1 MSKVDVRVLNDLTE
15 SKKRVMT
22 NVVQHL
28 EQREMKKKS
37 WRWQYSVMSIILT
50 VCIGIFL
57 YTQFSGSQEQ
67 SASIPTVLDEK
78 FLSFYLETDPRVKDQ
93 KWSNDAKK
101 QKFESFLQFESLYA
115 YAQSKGIVPSQKQI
129 NEQLE
134 SLIELAINQNEA
146 QFAKEL
152 QMLNL
157 TKEEYIEQYFKSIS
171 YKIAII
177 NSLMEQEKNQYKDVN
192 RQILYFLVVKD
203 AMNYLEKHYSQE
215 IVALREKFD
224 IPVGEKEIHSKNGL
238 IVAIKEHEFLVVSYA
253 DKSDIGK
260 LSIDDIVQ
268 KHGNGTWF
276 PLIDGPT
283 TLSLGDDVEV
293 KYSTDLAGEQDDSKI
308 RFADIDSMKILEEH
322 Q

>member
-1 MSKVDVRVLNDLTE
+1 MSKVDVRVINDLTE

-28 EQREMKKKS
+28 EQREMKKRS
-37 WRWQYSVMSIILT
+37 WRWQYSVLSILFT

-78 FLSFYLETDPRVKDQ
+78 FLNFYLETDSRVNDQ
-93 KWSNDAKK
+93 KRSNDAKK
-101 QKFESFLQFESLYA
+101 QNFESFLQAESLYA
-115 YAQSKGIVPSQKQI
+115 YARSKGIVPSQKQI
-129 NEQLE
+129 DEQLE
-134 SLIELAINQNEA
+134 SLIEVGINQNEA
-146 QFAKEL
+146 QFAEQLK
-152 QMLNL
+152 MVNL
-157 TKEEYIEQYFKSIS
+157 TREEFIEQYS
-171 YKIAII
+171 YKLAII
-177 NSLMEQEKNQYKDVN
+177 NSLLEQEKNQYKDVN
-192 RQILYFLVVKD
+192 RPILYFLVLKD

-224 IPVGEKEIHSKNGL
+224 IPVGEKELHSKNGL

-253 DKSDIGK
+253 DESDIGK

-293 KYSTDLAGEQDDSKI
+293 KYSTDWEKADSKI
-308 RFADIDSMKILEEH
+308 TFADIDSMKILEDH
-322 Q
+322 K

>member
-1 MSKVDVRVLNDLTE
+1 MSKVDVRVINDLTE

-28 EQREMKKKS
+28 EQREMKKRS
-37 WRWQYSVMSIILT
+37 WRWQYSVLSILFT

-57 YTQFSGSQEQ
+57 YSQFNGSQEQ

-78 FLSFYLETDPRVKDQ
+78 FLNFYLETDSRVNDQ
-93 KWSNDAKK
+93 KRSNDAKK
-101 QKFESFLQFESLYA
+101 QNFESFLQAESLYA
-115 YAQSKGIVPSQKQI
+115 YARSKGIVPSQKQI
-129 NEQLE
+129 DEQLE
-134 SLIELAINQNEA
+134 SLIEVGINQNEA
-146 QFAKEL
+146 QFTEQLK
-152 QMLNL
+152 MVNL
-157 TKEEYIEQYFKSIS
+157 TREEFIEQYS
-171 YKIAII
+171 YRLAII
-177 NSLMEQEKNQYKDVN
+177 NSLLEQEKNQYKDVN
-192 RQILYFLVVKD
+192 RPILYFLVLKD

-224 IPVGEKEIHSKNGL
+224 IPVGEKELHSKKGL

-276 PLIDGPT
+276 PLIDAPT
-283 TLSLGDDVEV
+283 TLSLGDNVEV
-293 KYSTDLAGEQDDSKI
+293 KYSIDIGREKAESKI
-308 RFADIDSMKILEEH
+308 TFADIDSMKILEDH
-322 Q
+322 K